1 MPLLLLLFHPSVHQL
16 LLKAEGIRSNP
27 NFSLLTTLADVPR
40 LVKSGQ
46 LWGERGG
53 GGGGCLSE
61 LVIPL
66 CGSHQARGDALV
78 QGHVPAER
86 WAGGWKTV
94 CYCLIRSTQLAS
106 LEELVR

>member
-53 GGGGCLSE
+53 GAVCRSWLFRSVDPIRRVVTRSSRATSQLSAGQE
-61 LVIPL
+61 AGRL
-66 CGSHQARGDALV
+66 CATVSS
-78 QGHVPAER
+78 GH
-86 WAGGWKTV
+86 
-94 CYCLIRSTQLAS
+94 TQLAS

>member
-46 LWGERGG
+46 LGGERVGG
-53 GGGGCLSE
+53 AVCRSWLFRSVDPIRRVVTRSSRATSQLSAGQE
-61 LVIPL
+61 AGRL
-66 CGSHQARGDALV
+66 CATVSS
-78 QGHVPAER
+78 GH
-86 WAGGWKTV
+86 
-94 CYCLIRSTQLAS
+94 IQLAS